1 MTLNLSSLSFGCNVK
16 TWNTTI
22 LLTLASLVIEHGY
35 NNTGIGI
42 NG

>member
-1 MTLNLSSLSFGCNVK
+1 MTLNLSSLSLDCNVK
-16 TWNTTI
+16 AWNTSI
-22 LLTLASLVIEHGY
+22 SLTLASLVIEHGY